1 MTSAPRK
8 RRPGGG
14 RKPTVKAIATFS
26 TRISA
31 ETRGLLEAEAKNS
44 GVNISRLA
52 EILLSEGLRA
62 RRYRDIDD
70 PVRALAFIVQAIAH
84 QSRSNTEDGRVCEWH
99 NDPTIFETFK
109 IAVDKILDRLR
120 PPGEIDTSIEGP
132 LISRTPEQ
140 QAEAISRG
148 LWNGL
153 LSATAH
159 SPAEVDALMRERHGR
174 PLPDAAIA
182 AMSLGSYTWANVRK
196 ALIKDDGRKS

>member
-1 MTSAPRK
+1 MGEEARIKYMGYHKESIAVTSAPRK

-52 EILLSEGLRA
+52 ETLISEGLRA
-62 RRYRDIDD
+62 RRDRDIND
-70 PVRALAFIVQAIAH
+70 PERALAVIVQAIAR
-84 QSRSNTEDGRVCEWH
+84 QSRSNTEDGWVCEWH

-109 IAVDKILDRLR
+109 IAVEKILDRLR

-132 LISRTPEQ
+132 LIGRTPEQ
-140 QAEAISRG
+140 QAESISRG
-148 LWNGL
+148 LWNDV
-153 LSATAH
+153 ATA
-159 SPAEVDALMRERHGR
+159 
-174 PLPDAAIA
+174 I
-182 AMSLGSYTWANVRK
+182 
-196 ALIKDDGRKS
+196 